1 LTSGRLFFVFPA
13 LWFVDVSY
21 FPWEALYFVM
31 NGSAKVGL
39 FIDLENLRY
48 ELLKRGREFDPQR
61 LIQKARKYGLVKV
74 AYAYADFTK
83 QPELLQGKFEA
94 SMIKRVDVPLRLRD
108 DGRLKSSADLHMVMD
123 IFETVLFNDDI
134 ETFILGTGDKDFT
147 RASAMLVNRF
157 GKRVVISGVP
167 GSVSQVLVDSATVV
181 DPIDPEEHGFG
192 ELEVRVAGWMDWM
205 SDHWDHPMYMGIVR
219 YLASGSRPIG
229 LSVGEEDIRGVLNV
243 FMRNSIIFQE
253 PMEMPDNQVRQV
265 VRVNRDHPFVQEAVA
280 RRRKTG
286 AERGYGEQPVGEQ
299 FDDPGE

>member
-1 LTSGRLFFVFPA
+1 LSR
-13 LWFVDVSY
+13 
-21 FPWEALYFVM
+21 EALYFIM
-31 NGSAKVGL
+31 NGQAKVGL
-39 FIDLENLRY
+39 FIDLENIRY

-83 QPELLQGKFEA
+83 QPEMLLGKFEA
-94 SMIKRVDVPLRLRD
+94 AMIKRVDVPLRQRE
-108 DGRLKSSADLHMVMD
+108 DGRLQSSADLHMVMD

-157 GKRVVISGVP
+157 GKRVVICGVP
-167 GSVSQVLVDSATVV
+167 GSISQVLVDSATVV
-181 DPIDPEEHGFG
+181 DSVDPEEHGFG
-192 ELEVRVAGWMDWM
+192 ELDIRVAGWLDWM

-219 YLASGSRPIG
+219 YLAGGSRPIG

-243 FMRNSIIFQE
+243 FVRNAIIFQE
-253 PMEMPDNQVRQV
+253 PMEMPDGQVRQV
-265 VRVNRDHPFVQEAVA
+265 VRVNREHPFVLEAVA

-286 AERGYGEQPVGEQ
+286 AERGYGEQPDSDQ
-299 FDDPGE
+299 FDDAVG